1 MVARPGDVDDVLAS
15 LATLYEV
22 APSAGATTAGPRIR
36 ACLAS
41 VEADTWVVKRT

>member
-1 MVARPGDVDDVLAS
+1 MLAWDVDDVLTL

-22 APSAGATTAGPRIR
+22 APSAGAPTAGARIR
-36 ACLAS
+36 AYLAS